1 MRRELLGAT
10 LPHPE
15 ATVAG
20 VKLAYDDEG
29 YGPPIVCL
37 HAIGHGASDWRHL
50 RQRLRERHRV
60 VALDWPGHGRSGDD
74 FSEPPS
80 IARYAELLGLFLLQA
95 RIERPILVGNS
106 IGGGAALKFAADHPH
121 RVRALVLANPAGL
134 DPHDWV
140 SGFGIGAMMR
150 MFAAGVRGASWYP
163 WAFARYYGMV
173 LPAAPARA
181 QRERIIAASTE
192 LAPLLLDAWESF
204 ARPESDLRALAPR
217 IEQPVLFTWAAYDR
231 FVQLRRSRPAIAL
244 FQRHQLVTFHAGHSP
259 QLETPDEF
267 ADVVER
273 FVQSVEPRSAGTG

>member
-1 MRRELLGAT
+1 VRRELLGAT
-10 LPHPE
+10 RPHPE

-37 HAIGHGASDWRHL
+37 HAIGHGASDWTHL
-50 RQRLRERHRV
+50 RERLRDRHRV
-60 VALDWPGHGRSGDD
+60 VALDWPGQGCSANDYG
-74 FSEPPS
+74 EPPS

-140 SGFGIGAMMR
+140 SGLGIAAMMK
-150 MFAAGVRGASWYP
+150 MFAGGVRGASWYP

-173 LPAAPARA
+173 LTSERARS
-181 QRERIIAASTE
+181 QRDRIIAASDE
-192 LAPLLLDAWESF
+192 LAPVLLDAWESF
-204 ARPESDLRALAPR
+204 GRPESDLRGLAAR
-217 IEQPVLFTWAAYDR
+217 VEQPVLFTWAAYDR
-231 FVQLRRSRPAIAL
+231 FVQLRRSREAIAQ
-244 FQRHQLVTFHAGHSP
+244 FPRHQLVTFHAGHAP

-273 FVQSVEPRSAGTG
+273 FVQSLAA